1 MEFKLIIVVSILIIS
16 NAFDMCGDGTIC
28 FDTMHCCKAEGE
40 TYTCCLNSYSCCSSG
55 DYCCNELNEYNKI
68 FKVKAQPSY
77 KIEIPDYIIL
87 IDAALNQLDFYDYFP
102 NITSCGKDAYPLIPL
117 FMEII
122 EDIKKIEKAEDVIPV
137 ILKIS
142 TQLYPKLYD
151 LFTNGKCKEV
161 PQEVVE
167 KVKTIYDIVTSDE
180 YLEKLVVNLKNR
192 FQEIFIQINSFQQQ
206 LEYGNYKQAG
216 KNIGTALAIALMID

>member
-1 MEFKLIIVVSILIIS
+1 MQSKLILFLCVLILS
-16 NAFDMCGDGTIC
+16 KTFDMCGDGSIY

-40 TYTCCLNSYSCCSSG
+40 TYTCCLNSYTCCSSG

-68 FKVKAQPSY
+68 FKVKSVSSY
-77 KIEIPDYIIL
+77 KIEIPEYISL

-102 NITSCGKDAYPLIPL
+102 YVTSCGKDAYPLVPL
-117 FMEII
+117 FIEII

-137 ILKIS
+137 ILKIV
-142 TQLYPKLYD
+142 TQLYPQLYD
-151 LFTNGKCKEV
+151 LLNEKCKEV
-161 PQEVVE
+161 PKEVEE
-167 KVKTIYDIVTSDE
+167 KVKILYDIVTSDE
-180 YLEKLVVNLKNR
+180 YLQKLVVNLKNR

-216 KNIGTALAIALMID
+216 KNIGTAIAIALMID

>member
-1 MEFKLIIVVSILIIS
+1 MQSKLILFLCVLILS
-16 NAFDMCGDGTIC
+16 KTFDMCGDGSIC

-40 TYTCCLNSYSCCSSG
+40 TYTCCLNSYTCCSSG

-68 FKVKAQPSY
+68 FKVKSVSSY
-77 KIEIPDYIIL
+77 KIEIPEYITL

-102 NITSCGKDAYPLIPL
+102 YVTSCGKDAYPLVPL
-117 FMEII
+117 FIEII

-137 ILKIS
+137 ILKIV
-142 TQLYPKLYD
+142 TQLYPQLYN
-151 LFTNGKCKEV
+151 LLNEKCKEV
-161 PQEVVE
+161 PKEVEE
-167 KVKTIYDIVTSDE
+167 KVKILYDIVTSDD
-180 YLEKLVVNLKNR
+180 YLQKLVVNLKNR

-216 KNIGTALAIALMID
+216 KNIGTAIAIALMID

>member
-1 MEFKLIIVVSILIIS
+1 MKSKLILFLCVLILS
-16 NAFDMCGDGTIC
+16 NTFDMCGDGSIC

-40 TYTCCLNSYSCCSSG
+40 TYTCCLNSYTCCSSG

-68 FKVKAQPSY
+68 FKVKSVSSY
-77 KIEIPDYIIL
+77 KIEIPEYISL

-102 NITSCGKDAYPLIPL
+102 YVTSCGKDAYPLVPL
-117 FMEII
+117 FIEII

-137 ILKIS
+137 ILKIV
-142 TQLYPKLYD
+142 TQLYPQLCD
-151 LFTNGKCKEV
+151 LLNEKCKEV
-161 PQEVVE
+161 PKEVEE
-167 KVKTIYDIVTSDE
+167 KVKILYDIVTSDD
-180 YLEKLVVNLKNR
+180 YLQKLVVNLKNR

-216 KNIGTALAIALMID
+216 KNIGTAIAIALMID